1 MVQIIVAWQRWGR
14 DGNFRY
20 QCCFLWIDASLEVLD
35 KYINERVDVMMH
47 SGMLDE
53 VVDIYN
59 STANAVYTKGLLQ
72 AIGVR
77 EFEEFFKKYGGS
89 TFENHNN
96 INSSWDVVMRSG
108 DEEMKDLLKECVDK
122 FKNNTRRLVRRQ
134 VIISLTWPYI
144 FYLIH
149 VSG

>member
-1 MVQIIVAWQRWGR
+1 
-14 DGNFRY
+14 
-20 QCCFLWIDASLEVLD
+20 
-35 KYINERVDVMMH
+35 MMH

-53 VVDIYN
+53 VADIYN

-77 EFEEFFKKYGGS
+77 EFDEFFKKYGENI
-89 TFENHNN
+89 FENHNN
-96 INSSWDVVMRSG
+96 SNSSWDVVMRSG
-108 DEEMKDLLKECVDK
+108 DEQIKDLLKECVDK
-122 FKNNTRRLVRRQ
+122 FKNNTCRLVRRQ

-149 VSG
+149 VSQ